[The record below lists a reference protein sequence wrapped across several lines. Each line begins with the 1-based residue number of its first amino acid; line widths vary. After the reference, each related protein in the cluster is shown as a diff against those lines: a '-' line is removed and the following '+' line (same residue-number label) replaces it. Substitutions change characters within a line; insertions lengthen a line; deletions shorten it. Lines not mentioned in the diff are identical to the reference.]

1 MACRLNMSIRKMSL
15 WLQRYNKKTSA
26 ANVFKNLQRVTAKY
40 VKSEASTANRA
51 VLTSLKFMGLV
62 TPFALSA
69 TEEDNHLCREDT
81 QEHAKRVHGRV
92 ANRRCFVRANR
103 VSVRQC
109 GWVGA
114 STCQH
119 SHNGEVVELVF

>member
-1 MACRLNMSIRKMSL
+1 MGIHKMSL
-15 WLQRYNKKTSA
+15 WLQRYNKKTSV
-26 ANVFKNLQRVTAKY
+26 ANVFKNLLRVTAIH
-40 VKSEASTANRA
+40 VKSEVSTANRA
-51 VLTSLKFMGLV
+51 VLTSLKFVGLV
-62 TPFALSA
+62 TLFALSA

-92 ANRRCFVRANR
+92 ANRRSFVRANR
-103 VSVRQC
+103 VGVCQC

-119 SHNGEVVELVF
+119 SHDGEVVELVF

>member
-62 TPFALSA
+62 TLFALSA

-103 VSVRQC
+103 VGVRQC

-119 SHNGEVVELVF
+119 SHDGEVVELVF

>member
-26 ANVFKNLQRVTAKY
+26 ANVFENLQCVTAKY
-40 VKSEASTANRA
+40 VKSEACTANRA
-51 VLTSLKFMGLV
+51 VHTSLNFVGLV
-62 TPFALSA
+62 TLFALSA

-81 QEHAKRVHGRV
+81 QEHAKWVHGRV
-92 ANRRCFVRANR
+92 ANRRSFVRANR
-103 VSVRQC
+103 VGVSQC

-119 SHNGEVVELVF
+119 SHDGEVVELVF

>member
-1 MACRLNMSIRKMSL
+1 
-15 WLQRYNKKTSA
+15 
-26 ANVFKNLQRVTAKY
+26 
-40 VKSEASTANRA
+40 
-51 VLTSLKFMGLV
+51 MGLV

-81 QEHAKRVHGRV
+81 QEHAERVHGRV
-92 ANRRCFVRANR
+92 ANRRSFVRANR
-103 VSVRQC
+103 VGVCQC

-119 SHNGEVVELVF
+119 SHDGEVVELVF